1 MKRRPERIF
10 LTWLPFSSRSQTLAE
25 NFHAEAVY
33 FRYLADKHNA
43 LKALLRYLIM
53 TLHTCFLV
61 VRYRPRL
68 VFVMNQPVFLPL
80 TLFLLSRFLKVQ
92 YVIDSHSGL
101 FNKARWKWALPMMKY
116 AYRHSLFSIVTNE
129 EHQRLVESWGAQ
141 VEVLGALTVGS
152 EPVEPFARPKQP
164 CLAVIGTFAED
175 EPTAEILAAAR
186 QLPEVAFFVTG
197 SLKHAPAELVE
208 NAPENVTFTD
218 FQPRPKYVGLV
229 QAMDGALILVK
240 KDQVMQRGAYE
251 AMSWSVPIITSDWR
265 ILRENFYRGALFT
278 DNSPESIVKC
288 IRELFDNLEFYR
300 TEIQKLRSEK
310 KESWDHHITRINA
323 FIAERL

>member
-1 MKRRPERIF
+1 MKGRPERIF

-25 NFHAEAVY
+25 NFHAQAVY
-33 FRYLADKHNA
+33 FSYLSDKHNA
-43 LKALLRYLIM
+43 LKAVIRYLMM
-53 TLHTCFLV
+53 TIHTCFLV
-61 VRYRPRL
+61 FRRRPRL

-101 FNKARWKWALPMMKY
+101 FNKARWKWALPIMKY
-116 AYRHSLFSIVTNE
+116 AYRYSLFSIVTNE
-129 EHQRLVESWGAQ
+129 EHRRLVSSWGAKA
-141 VEVLGALTVGS
+141 EVLGALTVGD
-152 EPVEPFARPKQP
+152 EPVEPFARPNQP
-164 CLAVIGTFAED
+164 CLVVIGTFAED
-175 EPTAEILAAAR
+175 EPTAEILEAAR
-186 QLPEVAFFVTG
+186 QLPEIAFFVTG
-197 SLKHAPAELVE
+197 ALKHAPAEIVE
-208 NAPENVTFTD
+208 SAPANVTFTD

-278 DNSPESIVKC
+278 NNSAASIVKC
-288 IRELFDNLEFYR
+288 IRELFGNLEFYKS
-300 TEIQKLRSEK
+300 EIQKLRSEK
-310 KESWDHHITRINA
+310 KEVWNHQITRINT